1 MSARKHEYD
10 PATWRC
16 IDCGTYVG
24 DLIAS
29 SLPCRP
35 EPVEDARPCDT
46 ERADVD
52 YSAITRGIVG

>member
-16 IDCGTYVG
+16 TACNTYVG

-29 SLPCRP
+29 SLPCVP
-35 EPVEDARPCDT
+35 TEDARPCDS
-46 ERADVD
+46 EARDVD
-52 YSAITRGIVG
+52 YGAITRGVVG